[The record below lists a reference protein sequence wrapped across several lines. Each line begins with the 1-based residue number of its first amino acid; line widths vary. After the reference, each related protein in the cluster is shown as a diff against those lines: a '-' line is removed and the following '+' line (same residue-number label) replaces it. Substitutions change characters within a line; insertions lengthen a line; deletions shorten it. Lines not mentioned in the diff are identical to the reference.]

1 MGRTGI
7 CVVGACNMDLISY
20 VPRLPRMGETLHGQR
35 FAMGFGGKG
44 ANQAVMAA
52 KLGGRVSMVSCLG
65 RDSFG
70 ESTLKNFEKWGVDA
84 THVRFTEHAFSGVAP
99 IAVDAEG
106 NNSIIIVTGANDLLA
121 DEDIRAARDAIAG
134 AAVCVCQLEIPLP
147 ATLAALRLAREN
159 GVFTLF
165 NPAPA
170 RPDLPEELYRLS
182 DLFCPNES
190 ETELLTGMP
199 TATLEQA
206 EAAAR
211 ALVSRG
217 AKTVILTLG
226 ERGSLVVTAGETR
239 HIPVTPV
246 KARDTTGAG
255 DCFVGSLAFFLAQ
268 GKPLHQAVERAN
280 RIAAIS
286 VQAEGTQTSFP
297 LAADLPPGILDA
309 PAFQEPPPAPAMDPA
324 RLAKFIDH
332 TLLKPDATDEAVD
345 RLCDEAV
352 RYGFKSVCVNS
363 GRVARAA
370 ERLAGT
376 GVLVCSVIGFPL
388 GAMDSGAKAR
398 EAQRAVELGA
408 GELDMVINVG
418 ALKSGDLAAVEADI
432 RAVRQAAPPPSVLK
446 AIIETSLLTEDEK
459 LAACR
464 IAKAAGADFVKTST
478 GFSGGGA
485 TVADIAL
492 MRRAVGPDMGV
503 KASGGIK
510 DAHAAL
516 AMIEAG
522 ANRIGA
528 GAGVA
533 IVRGLTGRD
542 AY

>member
-1 MGRTGI
+1 MSGKGI

-20 VPRLPRMGETLHGQR
+20 VPRLPKMGETLHGQR

-52 KLGGRVSMVSCLG
+52 KLGGSVSMVSRLG

-70 ESTLKNFEKWGVDA
+70 ETTLKNFAKWGVD
-84 THVRFTEHAFSGVAP
+84 TSHVLFTDQAASGVAP
-99 IAVDAEG
+99 IAVDADG
-106 NNSIIIVTGANDLLA
+106 KNSIIIVTGANDLLTE
-121 DEDIRAARDAIAG
+121 EDVTAATSAIAG
-134 AAVCVCQLEIPLP
+134 AAICVCQLEIPL
-147 ATLAALRLAREN
+147 ATSLAALRLAREN

-182 DLFCPNES
+182 DIFCPNES

-199 TATLEQA
+199 TATLDQA

-211 ALVSRG
+211 KLVSRG

-226 ERGSLVVTAGETR
+226 ERGSLVVTADEAR

-246 KARDTTGAG
+246 RARDTTGAG
-255 DCFVGSLAFFLAQ
+255 DCFVGSLAFFLAAA
-268 GKPLHQAVERAN
+268 KPLAQAVERAN

-297 LAADLPPGILDA
+297 EARDLPPGILDA
-309 PAFQEPPPAPAMDPA
+309 PAAQAPKPAPAMDPA
-324 RLAKFIDH
+324 ALGKFIDH

-345 RLCDEAV
+345 RLCAEAV
-352 RYGFKSVCVNS
+352 RYGFKAVCVNS
-363 GRVARAA
+363 GRVAHVAKKT
-370 ERLAGT
+370 AGS

-388 GAMDSGAKAR
+388 GAMDSEAKAF
-398 EAQRAVELGA
+398 EARRAVELGA
-408 GELDMVINVG
+408 DELDMVINVG
-418 ALKSGDLAAVEADI
+418 LLKGGDHKAVEADI
-432 RAVRQAAPPPSVLK
+432 RAVRQAAPPPQVLK
-446 AIIETSLLTEDEK
+446 VIIETSLLTDAEK
-459 LAACR
+459 VVACE

-492 MRRAVGPDMGV
+492 MRRTVGPEMGV

-510 DAHAAL
+510 DAKAAL
-516 AMIEAG
+516 AMLEAG
-522 ANRIGA
+522 ASRIGA
-528 GAGVA
+528 GAGVE
-533 IVRGLTGRD
+533 IVKGLEGGEG
-542 AY
+542 Y